1 MMDPYFRD
9 LLEGLKHSA
18 VEMQAAQ
25 VHLVEASQ
33 AIQRAGDHL
42 IKTADAALHAKN
54 EHEDLRVTVNRL
66 EQLVLELRDRLN
78 GREHP

>member
-1 MMDPYFRD
+1 MDPYFRD
-9 LLEGLKHSA
+9 QLEGLKK
-18 VEMQAAQ
+18 
-25 VHLVEASQ
+25 ASE
-33 AIQRAGDHL
+33 HL
-42 IKTADAALHAKN
+42 IAAHQELASAGTALVQVVDAALHAKD